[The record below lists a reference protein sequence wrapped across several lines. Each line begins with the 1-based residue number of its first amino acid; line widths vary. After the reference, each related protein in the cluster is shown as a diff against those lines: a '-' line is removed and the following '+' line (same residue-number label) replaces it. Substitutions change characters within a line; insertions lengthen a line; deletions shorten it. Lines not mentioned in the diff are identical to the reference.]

1 MSKWARSVRRES
13 CGQQAIRYDKYRL
26 SLQESLLSFIKGAAV
41 CGLLSYTF
49 YRSMNVFAAMLPVGA
64 VAAVVLERKRLREAR
79 QLLLAHQFKESMVI
93 LSSALSSGFSMENAI
108 AVSLEELTVIYGDN
122 GFIVR
127 EFTSMVKQI
136 RMNQSIE
143 QILGDFAERSGLK
156 DVQDLAE
163 VFSVAKRSGGNLS
176 EMMRHTAEVI
186 RDKMQVQEE
195 IRTLTASR
203 QLEQK
208 IMNLL
213 PFLIVFYVE
222 CSSPGFFG
230 QMYGTALGRLLM
242 SICLAAYLV
251 SYMLSKKILE
261 IPI

>member
-1 MSKWARSVRRES
+1 MRRES

-26 SLQESLLSFIKGAAV
+26 SLQEILLSFIKGAAV

-79 QLLLAHQFKESMVI
+79 QLLLAYQFKESMVI

-108 AVSLEELTVIYGDN
+108 SVSLEELTVIYGEN
-122 GFIVR
+122 GLIVR
-127 EFTSMVKQI
+127 EFTSMVRQI

-143 QILGDFAERSGLK
+143 QALGDFAERSGLK

-186 RDKMQVQEE
+186 RDKMQIQEE

>member
-1 MSKWARSVRRES
+1 MRQES

-26 SLQESLLSFIKGAAV
+26 SIQEILLAFIKGAAV

-49 YRSMNVFAAMLPVGA
+49 YRSMNVFVAMLPAGA
-64 VAAVVLERKRLREAR
+64 ATAIVLECKRLREAQ
-79 QLLLAHQFKESMVI
+79 QLLLVHQFKESMVI
-93 LSSALSSGFSMENAI
+93 LSSALSSGFSMENAME
-108 AVSLEELTVIYGDN
+108 VSLEELTVIYGDN
-122 GFIVR
+122 GLIVR
-127 EFTSMVKQI
+127 EFSSMVRQI

-143 QILGDFAERSGLK
+143 QALGDFAERSGLK
-156 DVQDLAE
+156 DVQVLAE

-203 QLEQK
+203 QLEQR

-213 PFLIVFYVE
+213 PFLIVCYVE

-242 SICLAAYLV
+242 SICLAGYLAAYVLA
-251 SYMLSKKILE
+251 KKILK